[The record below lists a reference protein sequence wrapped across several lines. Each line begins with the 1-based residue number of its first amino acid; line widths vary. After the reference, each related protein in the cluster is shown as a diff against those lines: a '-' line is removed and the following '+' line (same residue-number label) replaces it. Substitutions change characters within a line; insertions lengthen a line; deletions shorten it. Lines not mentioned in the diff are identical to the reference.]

1 MNMKKFIKF
10 IKVIKRLA
18 VAVSVLCV
26 ALSSCSEMNDLHN
39 EYLDG
44 EIIYAAKVDSVGVRS
59 GKNRLILDLTLTSQ
73 RVETI
78 RIYWNDYADS
88 MDVAI
93 NNQVGIFSKE
103 LADMEERDYLFYL
116 VSIDKFGNRSLPF
129 EASGS
134 VYGNRYQNGLT
145 NRVILSIKAT
155 DENVTINWSGMPD
168 NAIYSDLRYTD
179 REGKK
184 RTLQIPPGET
194 ATLLTNWSSIDS
206 SRTAFLPETNALDTV
221 YSAWRTAPAV
231 QESTPFKG
239 PHILSAA
246 VPCEIYA
253 KDFDFGGEGLAF
265 HDSNGNN
272 DTGASYRADNG
283 DPAGA
288 AADVE
293 GGGNIGWTNAGE
305 WLVYTVEVQDAGA
318 YEADVYLSVNSGDG
332 GAFAIAI
339 DGNKSERIVAPNN
352 GNWSAWLW
360 AFETYP
366 DLKPIQPKFRLSV
379 GKHKIR
385 FCHESGGFN
394 WMSFKFTRI
403 SD

>member
-1 MNMKKFIKF
+1 MKKFIF

-26 ALSSCSEMNDLHN
+26 ALSSCSKMNDLHN

-44 EIIYAAKVDSVGVRS
+44 EVIYAAKVDSVGVRS

-78 RIYWNDYADS
+78 RIYWNDYTDS
-88 MDVAI
+88 ADVAI
-93 NNQVGIFSKE
+93 NNQVGNFSKE
-103 LADMEERDYLFYL
+103 LTNMEERDYLFYL

-129 EASGS
+129 EVSGT
-134 VYGNRYQNGLT
+134 VYGDRYQNGLL
-145 NRVILSIKAT
+145 NRAILSVFVKDDGIT
-155 DENVTINWSGMPD
+155 TINWGTAPENSL
-168 NAIYSDLRYTD
+168 YSDMVYVD
-179 REGKK
+179 SEGHEHTVRILNSETSNEFQEPVTVLHN
-184 RTLQIPPGET
+184 RTVILPP
-194 ATLLTNWSSIDS
+194 ATVDT
-206 SRTAFLPETNALDTV
+206 FYLD
-221 YSAWRTAPAV
+221 WKPAPAIT
-231 QESTPFKG
+231 ESTPFNG

-246 VPCEIYA
+246 SPCIIDA
-253 KDFDFGGEGLAF
+253 RDFDFGGEGLAF
-265 HDSNGNN
+265 HDSNSNN
-272 DTGASYRADNG
+272 DPGGSYRSDNG

-293 GGGNIGWTNAGE
+293 GGGNIGYTNAGE
-305 WLVYTVEVQDAGA
+305 WLVYTVEVQDAGV

-332 GAFAIAI
+332 GAFSFAI
-339 DGNKSERIVAPNN
+339 DGNKSEKTTAPNN
-352 GNWSAWLW
+352 SNWSDWRW

-366 DLKPIQPKFRLSV
+366 DLIPTQPKFRLSA
-379 GKHKIR
+379 GKHKVR
-385 FCHESGGFN
+385 FNYESGGFN